1 MHRNSWHPETFRK
14 EYKKF
19 CRRTGQPV
27 PETVGETVRCI
38 YESLAMKYRYAL
50 EQLERMT
57 GKNFTTLHILGGGA
71 NAGLLCQMTAD
82 ACRLMV
88 KAGPVEAT
96 ALGNI
101 LIQLKALHAIHDID
115 KGRRLIAVTEK
126 ITEYAPQNR
135 KKDAW
140 ENAYHRF
147 VTIMQMEKER

>member
-1 MHRNSWHPETFRK
+1 MPE
-14 EYKKF
+14 KKKKKKKKK
-19 CRRTGQPV
+19 GQRIPV
-27 PETVGETVRCI
+27 TPGQIVRCI
-38 YESLAMKYRYAL
+38 DESLAMKYR
-50 EQLERMT
+50 MT
-57 GKNFTTLHILGGGA
+57 MEEIQDVVGKEYPKIYMVGGGIQSR
-71 NAGLLCQMTAD
+71 LLCQMTAD

-147 VTIMQMEKER
+147 VTMMQMEKER

>member
-1 MHRNSWHPETFRK
+1 
-14 EYKKF
+14 
-19 CRRTGQPV
+19 
-27 PETVGETVRCI
+27 
-38 YESLAMKYRYAL
+38 MKYRYAL

-147 VTIMQMEKER
+147 VTMMQMEKER